1 MNLTLKRYAVTFALL
16 AIAVCLPSNAS
27 AGMINILVSNF
38 DIAFDG
44 QTGELTD
51 FQRPDG
57 GNLDPSESRTV
68 TSFEVEV
75 DGVQDALLMNPPD
88 ALFADLKVTN
98 LGSELTT
105 GSLVMGAGGTGDP
118 TAFGFDFFTSALGG
132 VELRLGIDDISY
144 TVVPTGVPGLNFF
157 NWFANAKVVSQDLP
171 NGQVLSEDV
180 LISYT
185 ATEVM
190 LFTNQNGART
200 VVASGQMTIT
210 GNMIPEPSTV
220 CLIGLALSGA
230 GAATLRRRW
239 G

>member
-1 MNLTLKRYAVTFALL
+1 MNLNLKRFAAPFALL

-57 GNLDPSESRTV
+57 GNLDPNESRTV

-88 ALFADLKVTN
+88 ALFADLRVTN

-105 GSLVMGAGGTGDP
+105 GALIQGAGGSGDP

-180 LISYT
+180 LVSYT